1 MTKQKK
7 SQDKAKVDVKDL
19 GAKKDPKGGA
29 PSLSEITVSK
39 PVDTASANLNT
50 TTTSK

>member
-19 GAKKDPKGGA
+19 GAKNNPKGGA
-29 PSLSEITVSK
+29 PSISEITVTK
-39 PVDTASANLNT
+39 QVDVASNLNT